1 MGEFMA
7 TPKHARGETHDVSL
21 GNRGERSH
29 NTLVLPGV
37 DLVVPL
43 ERDLDG
49 DPLQN
54 DEVHLV
60 ADDGS
65 LDRRLTVDDPAVRDD
80 GDGLLRYEFR
90 GVPFG
95 VYHVSVRVGGEL
107 IEVMHGLEV
116 RRRGVFH
123 EGARVDGGGAS
134 LDVSQDPLDADDAP
148 RDEDP
153 GDFER
158 FEHLP
163 DDGRRAS

>member
-1 MGEFMA
+1 MGDRMA
-7 TPKHARGETHDVSL
+7 TPRHARAETFDVSL

-60 ADDGS
+60 ADDGT
-65 LDRRLTVDDPAVRDD
+65 LDLQLTVDDPAVRDE

-90 GVPFG
+90 AVPFG
-95 VYHVSVRVGGEL
+95 VYHVRVRVGGEL

-123 EGARVDGGGAS
+123 DGARIDGEGAA
-134 LDVSQDPLDADDAP
+134 LDVSQDPLDARDAP
-148 RDEDP
+148 
-153 GDFER
+153 GDDDDGAFER
-158 FEHLP
+158 FEVLP
-163 DDGRRAS
+163 DGGEAS